1 VSHNGDDANQLD
13 GGEDPMMAEPR
24 EREAG
29 RARARVAWA
38 DLRGRLATVTPAALG
53 RVALTIVVLAV
64 TIGMMVATWPALLP
78 FVIGGLLAYTVL
90 PVVNTLDRVMPRFAA
105 AALSMLG
112 IIAIVDAAIVA
123 VVPPLVSAI
132 IEVAGL
138 IPSPSELDSA
148 VEGAL
153 GDLPQESRDIIAPV
167 LLALT
172 TAVENGL
179 SGVSGDLDGVIAAAF
194 QAALN
199 VAGAILGLLVLPT
212 WLLTVMSG
220 TGRVRTAVDRRL
232 AGWLRADFWAL
243 VDLLDR
249 AAGTYLRGFV
259 VVALAIGA
267 LIWAAL
273 TASPAIGGPTFA
285 GALAIAVF
293 AGAVQLVPE
302 LGALLG
308 FVPAF
313 FIAVVSP
320 ERALVYVAVYVG
332 ARWLVG
338 MFLGGRLLEDRL
350 GVPRAILVPGVVVLS
365 QVGPLALL
373 LSAPILGFGSDLV
386 RYAHGRLSEPPRP
399 AGVLPGE
406 PDTVA
411 ATAPPA
417 VPAVYRRQATVGG
430 LRSAPPRRAPT
441 TTVTR

>member
-112 IIAIVDAAIVA
+112 IVAIVVAAIVA

-249 AAGTYLRGFV
+249 AKDDT
-259 VVALAIGA
+259 
-267 LIWAAL
+267 
-273 TASPAIGGPTFA
+273 
-285 GALAIAVF
+285 
-293 AGAVQLVPE
+293 
-302 LGALLG
+302 
-308 FVPAF
+308 
-313 FIAVVSP
+313 
-320 ERALVYVAVYVG
+320 
-332 ARWLVG
+332 
-338 MFLGGRLLEDRL
+338 LE
-350 GVPRAILVPGVVVLS
+350 AE
-365 QVGPLALL
+365 A
-373 LSAPILGFGSDLV
+373 
-386 RYAHGRLSEPPRP
+386 
-399 AGVLPGE
+399 
-406 PDTVA
+406 A
-411 ATAPPA
+411 ATPA
-417 VPAVYRRQATVGG
+417 AD
-430 LRSAPPRRAPT
+430 PT
-441 TTVTR
+441 CAR